1 MEELS
6 YATYSSQRWSLWL
19 RLFLDMML
27 VLTAVDYVNQIHQ
40 IPQET
45 TFHPDTVDYEIMK
58 PAELRRTFK
67 RFYCGSIQLSG
78 CINPLVMLSCAD
90 VSFAT

>member
-45 TFHPDTVDYEIMK
+45 TFHPDTVDYEIM
-58 PAELRRTFK
+58 
-67 RFYCGSIQLSG
+67 
-78 CINPLVMLSCAD
+78 
-90 VSFAT
+90 